1 MKASGTLLIAFI
13 VLAILLLGA
22 LSSGSSGC
30 GREGVDSTLAA
41 VAARA
46 APDPAVAALESRMT
60 ALEKSVK
67 ESKERI
73 SSGEAEANAAV
84 GNLQMTL
91 PS

>member
-13 VLAILLLGA
+13 VLAILMLGA
-22 LSSGSSGC
+22 LSSGEC
-30 GREGVDSTLAA
+30 GREGVDLTLAKA
-41 VAARA
+41 KKEE
-46 APDPAVAALESRMT
+46 DPAINALDVRLT

>member
-22 LSSGSSGC
+22 LSSGC

-41 VAARA
+41 VAAPT

-73 SSGEAEANAAV
+73 
-84 GNLQMTL
+84 
-91 PS
+91 